1 MMPQYN
7 ATCNADKNVSLFDLT
22 YTQNEEGAIFVLF
35 AVSDVAK
42 KKKIGKN
49 HRQKIAAFSSQVFG
63 QASQWIS
70 GYSLL
75 NLVANLVDLE
85 VSVINMPS

>member
-1 MMPQYN
+1 MKKALFLYFLQL
-7 ATCNADKNVSLFDLT
+7 ATSP
-22 YTQNEEGAIFVLF
+22 
-35 AVSDVAK
+35 K

-75 NLVANLVDLE
+75 NLVAILVDLE
-85 VSVINMPS
+85 MSVINMPS

>member
-1 MMPQYN
+1 MPQYN

-22 YTQNEEGAIFVLF
+22 YAQNEEGAIFVLF
-35 AVSDVAK
+35 AVSDVA

-70 GYSLL
+70 GCSLL
-75 NLVANLVDLE
+75 NLVA
-85 VSVINMPS
+85 S

>member
-1 MMPQYN
+1 MKKALFLYFLQL
-7 ATCNADKNVSLFDLT
+7 ATLQK
-22 YTQNEEGAIFVLF
+22 
-35 AVSDVAK
+35 K

-70 GYSLL
+70 GCSLL
-75 NLVANLVDLE
+75 NLVA
-85 VSVINMPS
+85 S

>member
-1 MMPQYN
+1 MKKALFLYFLQL
-7 ATCNADKNVSLFDLT
+7 ATS
-22 YTQNEEGAIFVLF
+22 Q
-35 AVSDVAK
+35 K

-49 HRQKIAAFSSQVFG
+49 HKHKIAAFSSQVFG

-75 NLVANLVDLE
+75 NLVAILVDLE